1 MALAP
6 RVAVVGLGGMGTRH
20 ANALREVDGTV
31 VAGADVHEA
40 TRDSF
45 AERFD
50 AEPFAD
56 HEAML
61 EETSPDAVIVATPNR
76 YHEPVT
82 TSALAR
88 DVHVLCEK
96 PLAHSVES
104 AERIVEAD
112 DESDAFC
119 MVGFCHRF
127 SAATRLFRA
136 QYDAGTFGTVTHV
149 EANFVRRRGIPN
161 LGSWFTDQ
169 DLAGGGALMDLGVH
183 TIDLALYLAGYPSV
197 VEVTGHTTSTLGGD
211 GGYADPD
218 GWAEHRGPSGTGLDV
233 EEAVSAY
240 LRCDDGT
247 TVSLEVAWAAN
258 RRSTKRFRVD
268 GTDAGAE
275 LELGGHTLD
284 VVAADGERGAQPVR
298 GGTRTVPRGRRS
310 RRASG
315 REPHR
320 AGTSRPAHYR
330 CTLRVGTVR
339 FGGHARYC
347 RPRTRAVAVTGVRW
361 LLVLSGPR
369 ESPPLPA
376 VRGVCES
383 TVRS

>member
-1 MALAP
+1 MARES
-6 RVAVVGLGGMGTRH
+6 RVALVGLGGMGTRH
-20 ANALREVDGTV
+20 ANALQEVDGTV

-40 TRDSF
+40 TRASF

-112 DESDAFC
+112 DASDAFC

-136 QYDAGTFGTVTHV
+136 QQNAGTFGTVTHV

-161 LGSWFTDQ
+161 LGSWFTDP
-169 DLAGGGALMDLGVH
+169 DLAGGGALMDIGVH

-211 GGYADPD
+211 AEYADPD
-218 GWAEHRGPSGTGLDV
+218 GWAEHRGTSGTGLDV
-233 EEAVSAY
+233 EEAASAY

-247 TVSLEVAWAAN
+247 TVSLEVAWATN

-275 LELGGHTLD
+275 LELGGHTLEVVGAGSGPPDHYEDRTLTANADHNRFVAELERFLEGVEADERPD
-284 VVAADGERGAQPVR
+284 VNRIEQARHVQRTIAALYESARSGSAVALDTADPESE
-298 GGTRTVPRGRRS
+298 RS
-310 RRASG
+310 R
-315 REPHR
+315 
-320 AGTSRPAHYR
+320 
-330 CTLRVGTVR
+330 
-339 FGGHARYC
+339 
-347 RPRTRAVAVTGVRW
+347 
-361 LLVLSGPR
+361 
-369 ESPPLPA
+369 
-376 VRGVCES
+376 
-383 TVRS
+383 